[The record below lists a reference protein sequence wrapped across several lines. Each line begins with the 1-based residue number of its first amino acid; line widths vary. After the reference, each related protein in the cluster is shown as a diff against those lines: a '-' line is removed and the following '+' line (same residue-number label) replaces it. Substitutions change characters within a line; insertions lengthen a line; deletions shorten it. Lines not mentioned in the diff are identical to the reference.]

1 MKDILIKISDDFPEI
16 FFVKGQRN
24 GKYPYSH
31 SMLIKDTLIDTGIS
45 SGFLRKLKRKIK
57 INNVILSHWH
67 EDHINGNRLLANA
80 NFMAHKNDI
89 HIIENISKMY
99 KYYYVSDDPEQIEL
113 FDAIL
118 QGLRLKN
125 TPIDTIL
132 SDNDIIKINDLYE
145 LKVIHTPGHTKGHC
159 CFYENNS
166 KIIFLADIDL
176 SSFGPWYGCK
186 DSKIME
192 FEDSIKRLK
201 EMHIDI
207 AVSAHKGIIYGSDA
221 IQSQLN
227 EYLKKIYQRDE
238 KILELLSEDSPKTL
252 ENLENKNI
260 IYPSYSE
267 YKIYEILAEKIM
279 IKSHLTK
286 LLKENKITQENNGYI
301 LS

>member
-31 SMLIKDTLIDTGIS
+31 SMLLKDTLIDTGIS

-67 EDHINGNRLLANA
+67 EDHICGNRLLSQA
-80 NFMAHKNDI
+80 NFMAHKEDI
-89 HIIENISKMY
+89 HIIEDISKMY
-99 KYYYVSDDPEQIEL
+99 EYYHVSNDPEQIEL

-125 TPIDTIL
+125 TTIDSIL
-132 SDNDIIKINDLYE
+132 SDKDIIEINDLYE
-145 LKVIHTPGHTKGHC
+145 LQVIHTPGHTKGHS
-159 CFYENNS
+159 CFYEKNS

-186 DSKIME
+186 DSNIME
-192 FEDSIKRLK
+192 FEDSIKKLK
-201 EMHIDI
+201 ELQIEI
-207 AVSAHKGIIYGSDA
+207 AVSAHKGIIYGSSN
-221 IQSQLN
+221 IQNQLE

-238 KILELLSEDSPKTL
+238 KILKFLSENSPKTL
-252 ENLENKNI
+252 EDLANKNI
-260 IYPSYSE
+260 IYSTYSE

-286 LLKENKITQENNGYI
+286 LLKENKISQKNNGYI